1 MMILHHCKFNNY
13 FNYTISNNKK
23 FRFPSMPG
31 DPVSYLPLELTPV
44 ASQQLYNGTG
54 YGTIYEMILGYDT
67 KSCVS

>member
-1 MMILHHCKFNNY
+1 
-13 FNYTISNNKK
+13 
-23 FRFPSMPG
+23 MPG